1 MSKKKNSM
9 SVKIFSLQAELLW
22 ESVPPA
28 VRPTLLCNVWCGQCR
43 TEVEIVDYAGKE
55 KAGDLILEGRCAV
68 CAGRVARFI
77 ETADR
82 RNPLI

>member
-1 MSKKKNSM
+1 MSKDENSM
-9 SVKIFSLQAELLW
+9 SAKIFSLHAELLW
-22 ESVPPA
+22 EAVPAA
-28 VRPTLLCNVWCGQCR
+28 VRSTLLCNVWCGQCR

-77 ETADR
+77 ETSER